1 MKFSWIIIFVLAVS
15 HLLGQGKEEVIQ
27 WLSWEEAQVKQE
39 HEKRPVFLSIFTTW
53 CGWCSRMEETTFHE
67 SAIARYINEKFYP
80 VKFNAER
87 KEELN
92 FRNQTYGLIKLGKK
106 EYHRLA
112 AEWLGGRMSFP
123 TLVFLDTESNLIQ
136 AIPGY
141 RSAKELEV
149 IATYFGS
156 GEYRNTPWSVYEKNY
171 QPVLIT
177 D

>member
-1 MKFSWIIIFVLAVS
+1 MKFSWIIIWTLAVS
-15 HLLGQGKEEVIQ
+15 QLFGQGKDEVIQ
-27 WLSWEEAQVKQE
+27 WLTWEEAQVRQE
-39 HEKRPVFLSIFTTW
+39 QEKRPVFLNIYTSW
-53 CGWCSRMEETTFHE
+53 CGWCTRLEETTLHE
-67 SAIARYINEKFYP
+67 SSIARYINEKFYP

-87 KEELN
+87 KEELI
-92 FRNQTYGLIKLGKK
+92 FRNQTYGVIKLGKK

-123 TLVFLDTESNLIQ
+123 TLVFLDDASNLIQ